1 MPFLAIRGAAFERR
15 KRTKSLG
22 LPHREAGVFHSI
34 CWRSRYFIIFAPKIK
49 LQRYGTERRHR
60 KVTSKIIL
68 IRDTQVIIDRDVAE
82 LYGVTTREINQA
94 LKNNPRKFPSDFVI
108 ELTNSEKQEVIKN
121 FDNLKGLK
129 FSRVAPHAFTEQG
142 LYMLATIL
150 KGDLATDT
158 SLAIVRTFTKLRQ
171 LSRAMQQVNE
181 EVAKGG
187 EIPDENKQ
195 GVFKNLM
202 NEVFADPL
210 PVKVQKMTFGIN
222 IGIFKWEL
230 ETTRE
235 RKD

>member
-1 MPFLAIRGAAFERR
+1 MGQKEDIE
-15 KRTKSLG
+15 
-22 LPHREAGVFHSI
+22 
-34 CWRSRYFIIFAPKIK
+34 
-49 LQRYGTERRHR
+49 

-171 LSRAMQQVNE
+171 LPDHMPDLYIQERLRRAACIRHYHYYRYAHYSPQVFQLLHGCKNVLFYSLSRGYNYFHDYSVPHGCNH
-181 EVAKGG
+181 
-187 EIPDENKQ
+187 
-195 GVFKNLM
+195 F
-202 NEVFADPL
+202 
-210 PVKVQKMTFGIN
+210 
-222 IGIFKWEL
+222 
-230 ETTRE
+230 
-235 RKD
+235 

>member
-1 MPFLAIRGAAFERR
+1 MGQKEDIV
-15 KRTKSLG
+15 K
-22 LPHREAGVFHSI
+22 
-34 CWRSRYFIIFAPKIK
+34 
-49 LQRYGTERRHR
+49 TEN
-60 KVTSKIIL
+60 KIIV
-68 IRDTQVIIDRDVAE
+68 IRDKQVILDRDVAE
-82 LYGVTTREINQA
+82 LYGVETKEVNKAVR
-94 LKNNPRKFPSDFVI
+94 NNPDKFPDGYII
-108 ELTNSEKQEVIKN
+108 ELTNSEKEEVVKN
-121 FDNLKGLK
+121 FHHLSGLK

-171 LSRAMQQVNE
+171 LSRAMQQANE

>member
-22 LPHREAGVFHSI
+22 LPHREAGVFIVFVGVPDILLSLH
-34 CWRSRYFIIFAPKIK
+34 PKSNFKDMGQKEDI
-49 LQRYGTERRHR
+49 E

>member
-1 MPFLAIRGAAFERR
+1 MGQKEDIE
-15 KRTKSLG
+15 
-22 LPHREAGVFHSI
+22 
-34 CWRSRYFIIFAPKIK
+34 
-49 LQRYGTERRHR
+49 

-202 NEVFADPL
+202 NEVFCRPSSCQSPENDLWNKHRHFQMGVRDNKRAKRL
-210 PVKVQKMTFGIN
+210 NRCCYV
-222 IGIFKWEL
+222 L
-230 ETTRE
+230 LS
-235 RKD
+235 

>member
-1 MPFLAIRGAAFERR
+1 MGHQEDIA
-15 KRTKSLG
+15 K
-22 LPHREAGVFHSI
+22 
-34 CWRSRYFIIFAPKIK
+34 
-49 LQRYGTERRHR
+49 TE
-60 KVTSKIIL
+60 SKIIV

>member
-1 MPFLAIRGAAFERR
+1 MYLCSKNKENMGQKEDIG
-15 KRTKSLG
+15 
-22 LPHREAGVFHSI
+22 
-34 CWRSRYFIIFAPKIK
+34 
-49 LQRYGTERRHR
+49 
-60 KVTSKIIL
+60 KVTSKIIV

-94 LKNNPRKFPSDFVI
+94 LKNNPKKFPSDFVI
-108 ELTNSEKQEVIKN
+108 ELTSNEKQEVIKN
-121 FDNLKGLK
+121 FDHLQNLK

-181 EVAKGG
+181 EVARGG
-187 EIPDENKQ
+187 EMPNEKKQ
-195 GVFKNLM
+195 GTFKNLM
-202 NEVFADPL
+202 NEIFTDPL

-222 IGIFKWEL
+222 LGVFNWKL